1 MGEPDYAVP
10 GAFPE
15 NGAPPVGYLDGAD
28 QTGAFD
34 PAASAVPLS
43 RPRPQAPD
51 ASWPS
56 APVAPPALP
65 LQNLTARVLRMKGL
79 PDADIV
85 AAISNPGKMQ
95 DLLNQYYGRRSMNA
109 PDDSG
114 AFINRTSQ
122 GSSANQPDQAS
133 TPGGAMPENYLPFGW
148 TGLPV
153 VLR

>member
-1 MGEPDYAVP
+1 
-10 GAFPE
+10 
-15 NGAPPVGYLDGAD
+15 
-28 QTGAFD
+28 
-34 PAASAVPLS
+34 
-43 RPRPQAPD
+43 
-51 ASWPS
+51 
-56 APVAPPALP
+56 
-65 LQNLTARVLRMKGL
+65 MKGL